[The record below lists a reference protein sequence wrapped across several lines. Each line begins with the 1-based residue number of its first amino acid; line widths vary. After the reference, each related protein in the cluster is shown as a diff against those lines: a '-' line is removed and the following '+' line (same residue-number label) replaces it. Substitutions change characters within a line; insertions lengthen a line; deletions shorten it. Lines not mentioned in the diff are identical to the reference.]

1 MKNFIDEM
9 TTLNE
14 VATEM
19 KKIGKNYFA
28 SEQIESRFLADWMY
42 RFGEKIIELEE
53 NRKKKPAVKTVSKFV
68 KTLEKASYETA
79 RSQMKFKQSK

>member
-28 SEQIESRFLADWMY
+28 SAQIESRFLADWMY
-42 RFGEKIIELEE
+42 RFGEKIIELEK
-53 NRKKKPAVKTVSKFV
+53 RKKKPAVKTVSKSV
-68 KTLEKASYETA
+68 KTLEKSSYKTA
-79 RSQMKFKQSK
+79 R

>member
-19 KKIGKNYFA
+19 KKIGKNYFS

-42 RFGEKIIELEE
+42 RFGEKIIELEKK
-53 NRKKKPAVKTVSKFV
+53 RKKKSAMKTVNEFV
-68 KTLEKASYETA
+68 KTLEKASDKTA
-79 RSQMKFKQSK
+79 RSQMNFK

>member
-19 KKIGKNYFA
+19 KKIGKNYFS

-42 RFGEKIIELEE
+42 RFGEKIIELEKK
-53 NRKKKPAVKTVSKFV
+53 RKKKSAMKTVNEFV
-68 KTLEKASYETA
+68 KTLEKASDKTA
-79 RSQMKFKQSK
+79 RS

>member
-19 KKIGKNYFA
+19 KKIGKNYFS

-42 RFGEKIIELEE
+42 RFGEKIIELEKK
-53 NRKKKPAVKTVSKFV
+53 RKKKPVVKTVSESV
-68 KTLEKASYETA
+68 KTLEKASYKTA
-79 RSQMKFKQSK
+79 RSHMKLK

>member
-19 KKIGKNYFA
+19 KKIGKNYIA

-42 RFGEKIIELEE
+42 RFGEKIIELEKK
-53 NRKKKPAVKTVSKFV
+53 RKKKSAMKAVNEFV
-68 KTLEKASYETA
+68 KTLEKASDKTA
-79 RSQMKFKQSK
+79 RS

>member
-28 SEQIESRFLADWMY
+28 SAQIESRFLADWMY
-42 RFGEKIIELEE
+42 RFGEKIIELEKK
-53 NRKKKPAVKTVSKFV
+53 RKKKPAVKTVSKSV
-68 KTLEKASYETA
+68 KMLEKASYKTA
-79 RSQMKFKQSK
+79 KSKMKFE

>member
-19 KKIGKNYFA
+19 KKIGKNYIT
-28 SEQIESRFLADWMY
+28 SEQMESRFLADWMY
-42 RFGEKIIELEE
+42 RFGEKIIDLEKK
-53 NRKKKPAVKTVSKFV
+53 RKKKSAMKTVSEFV
-68 KTLEKASYETA
+68 KTLEKASDKTA
-79 RSQMKFKQSK
+79 KSQMRFK